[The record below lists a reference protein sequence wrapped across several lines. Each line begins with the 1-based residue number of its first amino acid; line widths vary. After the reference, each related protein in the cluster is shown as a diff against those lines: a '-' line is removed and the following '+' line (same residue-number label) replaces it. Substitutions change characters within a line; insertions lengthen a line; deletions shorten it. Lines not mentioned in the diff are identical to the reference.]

1 MAIQR
6 IRKGLGMNQK
16 GQGMTEYIIMVAL
29 IAIAAI
35 SIYTLFGKQ
44 IRSVVASIGGQLSG
58 DTGAQTE
65 SFQSDLE
72 GQRDK
77 TVTLEN
83 FDNQDF

>member
-6 IRKGLGMNQK
+6 IRQSLRMNQK

-58 DTGAQTE
+58 DTAAQTT
-65 SFQSDLE
+65 SFQGDMDA
-72 GQRDK
+72 QRDK

>member
-6 IRKGLGMNQK
+6 IRHRLGMNQK

-58 DTGAQTE
+58 DTGAQTT
-65 SFQSDLE
+65 SFQSDME